1 MRRGGS
7 MWGPA
12 QFWCDSDTALKKKGY
27 QLMTTT
33 KTNVSE
39 TLEERVVLGNV
50 ECSKLRG
57 TG

>member
-1 MRRGGS
+1 

-12 QFWCDSDTALKKKGY
+12 PFWCDPETALKKERLLIK
-27 QLMTTT
+27 TTKTT

-39 TLEERVVLGNV
+39 TLEVRVVLGNV